1 MSLLIQPF
9 IITVGKDVKGKSNSE
24 DTENLEAVWFIK
36 HQSKVVLE
44 NPESLLGL

>member
-1 MSLLIQPF
+1 M
-9 IITVGKDVKGKSNSE
+9 KGKSNSE

-44 NPESLLGL
+44 NPESLLGATTQMFLYMFVENMF